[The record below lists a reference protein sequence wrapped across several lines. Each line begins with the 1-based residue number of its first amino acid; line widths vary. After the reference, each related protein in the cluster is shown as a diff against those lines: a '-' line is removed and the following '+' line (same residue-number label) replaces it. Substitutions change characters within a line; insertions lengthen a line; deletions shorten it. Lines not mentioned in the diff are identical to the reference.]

1 MAQRWPSVSDRR
13 HTASD
18 TQALAYIAR
27 HHGLPPPA
35 ATTPPADAA
44 SLEQLCFSALNAGLH
59 SRAVRLDAASLQHLQ
74 LPCLLLHRHLGWTPL
89 VEVQGIQVT
98 LQHPTQG
105 RLHLAIDTLAMEFS
119 GLALELRPAR

>member
-1 MAQRWPSVSDRR
+1 MAQRWPSAAARD
-13 HTASD
+13 HAAGD
-18 TQALAYIAR
+18 AQALAYIAR
-27 HHGLPPPA
+27 HHGLPPPS
-35 ATTPPADAA
+35 ATALPADAA
-44 SLEQLCFSALNAGLH
+44 GLEQLCFSALNAGLH

-89 VEVQGIQVT
+89 IEVNESQVT

-105 RLHLAIDTLAMEFS
+105 RLHVAVDTLAMEFS